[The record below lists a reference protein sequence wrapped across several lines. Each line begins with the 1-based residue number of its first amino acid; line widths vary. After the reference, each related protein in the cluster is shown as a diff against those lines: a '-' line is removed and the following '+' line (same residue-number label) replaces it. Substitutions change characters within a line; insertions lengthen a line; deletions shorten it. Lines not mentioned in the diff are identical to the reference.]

1 VHVRFSDRTY
11 GELLA
16 FAESTSLALNGSVR
30 LLVERGLAAEAGLP
44 AGESGTDLVRELRSL
59 NQSALATLIA
69 AEQTQ
74 LLFAHIVPRGA
85 QLVDTY
91 WEEAATNARR
101 RLYKVEQAIAEE
113 AGC

>member
-1 VHVRFSDRTY
+1 
-11 GELLA
+11 
-16 FAESTSLALNGSVR
+16 
-30 LLVERGLAAEAGLP
+30 LVGGAGIEP
-44 AGESGTDLVRELRSL
+44 ATWLLVRELRSL

-69 AEQTQ
+69 GEQTQ

-85 QLVDTY
+85 QLVDTH

-101 RLYKVEQAIAEE
+101 RLYRVEQAIAEE